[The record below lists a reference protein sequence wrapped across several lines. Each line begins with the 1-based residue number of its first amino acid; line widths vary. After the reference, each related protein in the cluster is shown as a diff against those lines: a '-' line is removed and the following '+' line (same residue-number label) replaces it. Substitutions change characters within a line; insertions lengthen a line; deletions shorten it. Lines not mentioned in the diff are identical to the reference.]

1 MFDLGLTGMG
11 WCEKDFSFP
20 SPSFVLLTPT
30 PLVEFCFSPPSSA
43 SKFQDGG
50 QTCISITFRLQLR
63 WPHRHFISWTNSC
76 KEKKQREI
84 TSYFITFPRSFEVF
98 SNGFLARARARTHV
112 RVLSYYKVCGE
123 YGKTRTR
130 ECRQYRHRRFNFWD
144 GFSDKQINS
153 LPSVLVYLRDWVF
166 TVCSKELVEKTVK

>member
-1 MFDLGLTGMG
+1 MLLLGYIT
-11 WCEKDFSFP
+11 FFIVI
-20 SPSFVLLTPT
+20 FVLCR
-30 PLVEFCFSPPSSA
+30 EKHFFFCRLIELIKTIESRWNPEIVFLPFFA
-43 SKFQDGG
+43 VA
-50 QTCISITFRLQLR
+50 FRLQLR

-112 RVLSYYKVCGE
+112 RVLSYYRVCGE

-130 ECRQYRHRRFNFWD
+130 ECCQYRHRRYNFWD
-144 GFSDKQINS
+144 CFSEKQINS

-166 TVCSKELVEKTVK
+166 TICSKELVEKTVE